1 MIPAGICIPKVIEA
15 KQVPTAAGRSSNMT
29 VGTVESLPQR
39 PRMLSWSVH
48 SLNNAATS
56 SVDCALPEVREMLL
70 MRRHDN
76 DRGD

>member
-1 MIPAGICIPKVIEA
+1 VIEA
-15 KQVPTAAGRSSNMT
+15 KQVPTAAARRSSRT

-56 SVDCALPEVREMLL
+56 SVDCTLPEVRNVAKQE
-70 MRRHDN
+70 DAK
-76 DRGD
+76 